1 MTTYEYLKLGNFGI
15 KLEPESPGNDE
26 IDFLIEVAAD
36 IPKKMEDLDNVD
48 PDFLASRCLAAWFTT
63 TGLLTCALGY
73 SGWREVEAQSVLGRL
88 MVNSTTPVTI
98 RKDSVRS
105 IEEYTSSQERYK
117 TALAYVEFYAGMKK
131 GFEAGHYWAK
141 AKEAALNADK
151 KKAGYDVHELQR
163 TQTQE
168 LEEQVDSGLSFD

>member
-1 MTTYEYLKLGNFGI
+1 
-15 KLEPESPGNDE
+15 
-26 IDFLIEVAAD
+26 
-36 IPKKMEDLDNVD
+36 
-48 PDFLASRCLAAWFTT
+48 
-63 TGLLTCALGY
+63 
-73 SGWREVEAQSVLGRL
+73 